1 MESYYKQGNMLVNK
15 LPFEHL
21 PQIQLSDKVYYVLQL
36 MYQYHVQELPVVQN
50 DEFIGIIKEETLLNA
65 DENQKINE
73 IQYQL
78 LNVSVRANDH
88 LLKAVS
94 FAVASHLS
102 IIPVTDAENNLAGI
116 IESSKLLS
124 EVADFMQLEEPGAL
138 IVLEIDTVQYAFSEI
153 TRIIES
159 NDAQI
164 TQLNT
169 SKDKETGKMLITI
182 KVNKLEVSD
191 IVATFQRYEYNIKY
205 YFGEELY
212 ANELKNNYENLMSY
226 LNV

>member
-1 MESYYKQGNMLVNK
+1 MLVNK

-21 PQIQLSDKVYYVLQL
+21 PQIQPSDKVYEVLQL
-36 MYQYHVQELPVVQN
+36 MYQYHVQELPVMDQ
-50 DEFIGIIKEETLLNA
+50 EGYIGIVKEETLLNA
-65 DENQKINE
+65 DENQRIKQ
-73 IQYQL
+73 IQHLL
-78 LNVSVRANDH
+78 LNVSVKDNDH

-102 IIPVTDAENNLAGI
+102 IIPVTDVENHLIGC
-116 IESSKLLS
+116 IESSKLLA

-138 IVLEIDTVQYAFSEI
+138 IVLEIDSIQYAFSEI
-153 TRIIES
+153 SRIIES

-169 SKDKETGKMLITI
+169 TKDKESGKMLITL

-191 IVATFQRYEYNIKY
+191 IIASFQRYDYSVKY

-212 ANELKNNYENLMSY
+212 TNELKSNYENLMSY